1 MRFYNCCEISHKTC
15 DVHFEVFL
23 TSLSGSHSAGVRSG
37 RRWEGPQLPFS
48 NQRTPSEE
56 KLKVLSRISPPNKQL
71 KRDRSQV
78 SSLRYG
84 ALSSTKVKGSQNYFL
99 KDIHNFVLCNAVQL
113 NGVLKSSAPKSYL
126 ERNGYHGPPPR
137 WDWEH
142 RWCSSAQW
150 HSDHAL
156 WSNQAKMRS
165 LLVVLPKNEKV
176 GIAWLK
182 KKSEIKNCPASK
194 IRNGLPEQV
203 LDMFQEALRRWTR

>member
-1 MRFYNCCEISHKTC
+1 MWCSFWSFSHLTIWVTFCWSEIRKEMRRTTVAVLQPTNAFRGKIESTFSNISTKQTPQ
-15 DVHFEVFL
+15 
-23 TSLSGSHSAGVRSG
+23 
-37 RRWEGPQLPFS
+37 EGPGPQVFS
-48 NQRTPSEE
+48 
-56 KLKVLSRISPPNKQL
+56 LK
-71 KRDRSQV
+71 
-78 SSLRYG
+78 YG
-84 ALSSTKVKGSQNYFL
+84 ALSSTTKVKGNQNYFL
-99 KDIHNFVLCNAVQL
+99 KDIHNFVLCNVVQL
-113 NGVLKSSAPKSYL
+113 NGVLKSSTPKFYL

-150 HSDHAL
+150 HNDHAL